1 MGAKGGKMKTKE
13 GGEVRGGRGKEGRVA
28 VQAGV
33 DSSGETKAGSGPVS
47 QVRDFKTGPDP
58 VFSSN

>member
-1 MGAKGGKMKTKE
+1 MKTKE